1 MEPILM
7 AVIFKGGLLVGLG
20 ARTATACVMKW
31 LEDLVPGSRLGLFDL
46 LCCCIMAS
54 DDGLIG
60 VGIAFACLG
69 FPYDAENV
77 PQELGS

>member
-1 MEPILM
+1 MVPILM
-7 AVIFKGGLLVGLG
+7 VVISNGGLFVGWPWGWNGHCLRHEVVG
-20 ARTATACVMKW
+20 G
-31 LEDLVPGSRLGLFDL
+31 LGSRLGLLDL

-77 PQELGS
+77 PQELRS